1 MAKERY
7 RGSFA
12 DGNTKQH
19 VKQGTLMGDF
29 AAGQETEP
37 RVGTV
42 QPRGSYADGV
52 RKQPVDP
59 AAPRGDFA
67 EGERTEPRD

>member
-1 MAKERY
+1 MTKERY

-12 DGNTKQH
+12 DGNSKQR
-19 VKQGTLMGDF
+19 VKAGTLMGDF
-29 AAGQETEP
+29 AAGQEKEP
-37 RVGTV
+37 RVETV

-67 EGERTEPRD
+67 EGERTQPRD